1 MATAV
6 AQSVSEIDA
15 WKSRLTEIVR
25 NESFIHGREIR
36 LASGRTS
43 NFYFNLKPTML
54 APEGAKIIT
63 DLILNLL
70 RGANIDYVG
79 GLAVGAI
86 PLIANVSLASAD
98 TGRPTP
104 GFFVRKVKKIHGTK
118 LGIEG
123 LRDLTIL
130 AGKTAVILDDV
141 TTTGGSALSAV
152 EVVRAEGCAVHKVIT
167 VVDRMEGAAENL
179 SKHHLTLV
187 PLLTAEDFSV

>member
-6 AQSVSEIDA
+6 AQSVSEVDA

-25 NESFIHGREIR
+25 NESFIHGREIH

-70 RGANIDYVG
+70 RGESIDYVG

-86 PLIANVSLASAD
+86 PLIANVSLASAG

-104 GFFVRKVKKIHGTK
+104 GFFVRKLKKDHGTK
-118 LGIEG
+118 LNIEG

-152 EVVRAEGCAVHKVIT
+152 ETVRAEGCAVHKVIA

-179 SKHHLTLV
+179 TKHHLTLV
-187 PLLTAEDFSV
+187 PLLTAEDFPV